1 MRALS
6 QEVDSVG
13 NWQDFLRSSS
23 VTFEKKNAASVVL
36 NASHLAQR
44 LAHALQSWHRA
55 PIRPGTAAVKLEK
68 CVGPDNRIE
77 RLSCMCVLV
86 FIGPPGPLLKAV
98 D

>member
-23 VTFEKKNAASVVL
+23 VTFEKGISVVFR
-36 NASHLAQR
+36 ASHLAQR

-55 PIRPGTAAVKLEK
+55 SITPGTAAVKLEERL
-68 CVGPDNRIE
+68 GPGNKIE
-77 RLSCMCVLV
+77 RLILYVCVCTH
-86 FIGPPGPLLKAV
+86 
-98 D
+98 

>member
-23 VTFEKKNAASVVL
+23 VTFGKKGVSVVL
-36 NASHLAQR
+36 SASHLAQR

-68 CVGPDNRIE
+68 CVGPDNKIE
-77 RLSCMCVLV
+77 RLSCMCVFV